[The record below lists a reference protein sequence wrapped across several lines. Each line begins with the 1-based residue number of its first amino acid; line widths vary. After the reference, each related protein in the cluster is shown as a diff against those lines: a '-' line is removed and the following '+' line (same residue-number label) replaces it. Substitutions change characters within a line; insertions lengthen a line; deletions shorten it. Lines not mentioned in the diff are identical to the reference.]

1 MRTGIFFSFDGIDGA
16 GKSTQLSL
24 FCDWLR
30 EQGRDVITCRDP
42 GSTKVG
48 ESVRSILLDRHDLA
62 IHRRTEMLLYMAARA
77 QLVEEVI
84 RPALDRGATV
94 VSDRFLL
101 ANVVYQAY
109 AGGLSE
115 KETWDV
121 GRIAT
126 AGVLPDLTLVL
137 DLDVEI
143 AWGRL
148 DRTRS
153 HRDRMESQG
162 LEFLSRVRQGFLNE
176 AARQPDRV
184 RVVDASRSVEEV
196 QREIRAAAQTR
207 LLIT

>member
-196 QREIRAAAQTR
+196 QRDIRAAAQTR